1 MLVCWNVQKL
11 RKHVRREHPS
21 ARPLEVDPS
30 LAEKWKKLEHE
41 RELNDVFSTIRSAMP
56 GAIVMGDYVIDGNFG
71 GLHRNFGLDNHLD
84 ETLLGQT
91 LLVICGIIMSTQTI
105 FSMIAIIHLIRM
117 IFLSIILALRLHLM
131 FSTESLDFTVGS
143 YWDDQGGGNDI
154 EQVVESGDL

>member
-1 MLVCWNVQKL
+1 MVTS
-11 RKHVRREHPS
+11 EG
-21 ARPLEVDPS
+21 
-30 LAEKWKKLEHE
+30 
-41 RELNDVFSTIRSAMP
+41 STGI
-56 GAIVMGDYVIDGNFG
+56 
-71 GLHRNFGLDNHLD
+71 LDWITISMRLF
-84 ETLLGQT
+84 LGQT

-154 EQVVESGDL
+154 EQVVESGDLLGKEGFQEWLG